1 MAIGGAIRSF
11 VAGYVGASM
20 AISGWVAVWGAT
32 RGWVEKALI
41 GSPEPA
47 SDKQFFYSKFADE
60 ADWPLHEDERDE
72 GKTPPVKRKKSKE
85 KKGIKKE
92 AEAKSGNKV
101 EARRREWGCWG

>member
-11 VAGYVGASM
+11 VAGYVGALM
-20 AISGWVAVWGAT
+20 DIGGGWLCGV
-32 RGWVEKALI
+32 R
-41 GSPEPA
+41 
-47 SDKQFFYSKFADE
+47 QE

-92 AEAKSGNKV
+92 ADAKSENKV

>member
-20 AISGWVAVWGAT
+20 AISGWVAVW
-32 RGWVEKALI
+32 